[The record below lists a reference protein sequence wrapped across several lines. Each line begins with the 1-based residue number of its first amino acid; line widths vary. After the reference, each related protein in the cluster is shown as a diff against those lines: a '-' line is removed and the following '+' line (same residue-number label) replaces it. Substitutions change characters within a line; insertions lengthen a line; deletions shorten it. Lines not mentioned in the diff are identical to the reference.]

1 MHHIPDC
8 FNGLA
13 SFRGSPLI
21 VSLTRDSGDLWKHF
35 WWIQLLR
42 ACVANFP
49 IREGSLFL
57 FHNLLL
63 PLVSVCGH
71 WKFTGA
77 TTSSHLTKQDHK
89 VCWSLSQE
97 DPLEKAMATYSSILA
112 WRIQYSWIN
121 KMDRGAWQATVHK
134 VTKSWC
140 DQRELAHA
148 CTSIWCFSIGLDYLD
163 KASRVYQW

>member
-97 DPLEKAMATYSSILA
+97 DPLEKAMASQSSILA
-112 WRIQYSWIN
+112 WRIPYTEEPGRLQ
-121 KMDRGAWQATVHK
+121 
-134 VTKSWC
+134 
-140 DQRELAHA
+140 
-148 CTSIWCFSIGLDYLD
+148 SIGLQ
-163 KASRVYQW
+163 RVRHNWRTEHTWAPFETYATQDPKTN